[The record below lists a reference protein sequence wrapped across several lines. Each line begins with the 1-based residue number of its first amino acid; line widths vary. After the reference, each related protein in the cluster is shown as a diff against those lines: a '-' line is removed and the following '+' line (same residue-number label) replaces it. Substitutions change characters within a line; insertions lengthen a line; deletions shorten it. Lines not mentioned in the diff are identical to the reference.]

1 VTVQRYSKIYLPITV
16 LSAYTRGDFIMPFWL
31 KIVLKIAQIINPQI
45 NLAQEFTITVE
56 ELEELRQL
64 PNDTLGR
71 EVAQFLDNNGFD
83 PLNSGDWIQRTH
95 DVWHVLTGFGCSPHD
110 ELLLQIFTRAQVFR
124 PTSAIVVTLG
134 LLTGMCNFREV
145 RQVLKMGK
153 QAKPIMG
160 WDIKT
165 DWKTPLVEVRK
176 KFNIIPLNS
185 MQQGFAN
192 SNENL
197 IVQRPVQ

>member
-1 VTVQRYSKIYLPITV
+1 
-16 LSAYTRGDFIMPFWL
+16 MPFWL

-45 NLAQEFTITVE
+45 NLDQEFTITVE

-64 PNDTLGR
+64 PNGTLGR
-71 EVAQFLDNNGFD
+71 EVAQFLDSNGFG

-95 DVWHVLTGFGCSPHD
+95 DVWHVLTGFSSSPRD

-124 PTSAIVVTLG
+124 PTSAIVVALG
-134 LLTGMCNFREV
+134 LLTGVCNFREV

-153 QAKPIMG
+153 QAKSLIG

-165 DWKTPLVEVRK
+165 DWKTPLVEVRD

-185 MQQGFAN
+185 MQQGFTN
-192 SNENL
+192 PNENL
-197 IVQRPVQ
+197 ILQHPVQ

>member
-1 VTVQRYSKIYLPITV
+1 
-16 LSAYTRGDFIMPFWL
+16 MPFWL
-31 KIVLKIAQIINPQI
+31 KIILKIAQIINPQI
-45 NLAQEFTITVE
+45 NLEQEFTITLE
-56 ELEELRQL
+56 ELGELRQL
-64 PNDTLGR
+64 PNGTLGR

-95 DVWHVLTGFGCSPHD
+95 DIWHVLTGFGSSPHD

-124 PTSAIVVTLG
+124 PTSAIVVALG
-134 LLTGMCNFREV
+134 LLTGVCNCREV

-153 QAKPIMG
+153 QAKPLTG

-165 DWKTPLVEVRK
+165 DWTTPLVEVRK

-185 MQQGFAN
+185 TQQSVAHLKK
-192 SNENL
+192 NL
-197 IVQRPVQ
+197 IVQNPLQ